1 MLMLK
6 RMLFANRR
14 AASWTPTTVLSLH
27 QHKWRLH
34 AALRSRHAEESS
46 MAVRPLPVQ
55 SICARPRTSLATCH
69 NARTHIS
76 PTSLY
81 VKLPSKVTITYTTVP
96 VFVDRIRRR
105 MHNGCCNQATR
116 IEVVN
121 SRNFCIDA
129 SPHEWLAA
137 KPHGKCKIP
146 YHESRYLRVL
156 SCRVVTYMYTCHRY
170 AGMDASSASY
180 LLSIRDIFSSPGTSP
195 ETNFAR
201 YLHADTTTTTKILV
215 ATIAIVVVLSCRV
228 SKTSSRD
235 FRHRKLQ

>member
-1 MLMLK
+1 MKQVQDCNVAPMCSASPPTH
-6 RMLFANRR
+6 LFFPICSCSRSQTDGPPLEHR
-14 AASWTPTTVLSLH
+14 ALSLH
-27 QHKWRLH
+27 QHEWRLH

-116 IEVVN
+116 IKVVN

-146 YHESRYLRVL
+146 YHESRYLRV
-156 SCRVVTYMYTCHRY
+156 RT
-170 AGMDASSASY
+170 
-180 LLSIRDIFSSPGTSP
+180 LL
-195 ETNFAR
+195 
-201 YLHADTTTTTKILV
+201 
-215 ATIAIVVVLSCRV
+215 
-228 SKTSSRD
+228 
-235 FRHRKLQ
+235 